1 MALYNC
7 LLYHVVQVLSDDI
20 LLINNSAFSNWKFY
34 LKTVMLHLEIP
45 INLNVF
51 LLKNAYICLMNKWAL
66 FDWALYKTVL
76 GEMFEWNKQK
86 LAVLYVGQCKMKCK
100 GNDWGRKH
108 IWNHSPTRG
117 RLCDSRLREERI
129 SKILKITCGR
139 SWKHIPLHFD

>member
-66 FDWALYKTVL
+66 FD
-76 GEMFEWNKQK
+76 
-86 LAVLYVGQCKMKCK
+86 
-100 GNDWGRKH
+100 
-108 IWNHSPTRG
+108 
-117 RLCDSRLREERI
+117 
-129 SKILKITCGR
+129 
-139 SWKHIPLHFD
+139 